1 MSDPRLTA
9 VEKAVHESLRET
21 VYTCSRVW
29 EAWSVGTM
37 SEEDFAPAWEDDDLI
52 NDIATEALKAA
63 DNASTITTVAE
74 LDALPI
80 GSVILDGDPAVL
92 QMVEKSK
99 IVGSEWAMANE
110 EYLYTSGKI
119 TLPARVI
126 HWGQP

>member
-1 MSDPRLTA
+1 MTDPRLTA
-9 VEKAVHESLRET
+9 AEKAVHESLCET
-21 VYTCSRVW
+21 VYTCGRVW
-29 EAWSVGTM
+29 EAWNVGTM
-37 SEEDFAPAWEDDDLI
+37 SEDDFAPAWEDDELI

-63 DNASTITTVAE
+63 DNASTITTVEE

-92 QMVEKSK
+92 QMVEKSSL
-99 IVGSEWAMANE
+99 VGSEWAMANE
-110 EYLYTSGKI
+110 EHIYTTGKI